1 MKNPGLDKKVVS
13 ERLKT
18 LREREGITQEQLAQV
33 LCTTQQIYSRYETAK
48 ADLPLHHLCTLTQY
62 YNVSSDYILGNISHP
77 KAPPELSERFIQHIT
92 VRDFICRVSS
102 FSRKSKRRLIDYV
115 NYLSYQEQ
123 LVKKDS
129 IVRPVFSWF
138 VSSRIRQ
145 TSSALWSVR

>member
-62 YNVSSDYILGNISHP
+62 YNCL
-77 KAPPELSERFIQHIT
+77 L
-92 VRDFICRVSS
+92 
-102 FSRKSKRRLIDYV
+102 
-115 NYLSYQEQ
+115 
-123 LVKKDS
+123 
-129 IVRPVFSWF
+129 
-138 VSSRIRQ
+138 
-145 TSSALWSVR
+145 